1 MSKDIKIDFKQVVN
15 EINKR
20 AEKAKQVVLKEML
33 ADTTDFVPLGK
44 TGNLRKS
51 GIVTRDGLEWTA
63 EYAADV
69 YYGYNEHKVGTREWF
84 EAAKLVHMDKWM
96 KSFQNEMNKG

>member
-1 MSKDIKIDFKQVVN
+1 MAKDIEVDFKPVIK

-20 AEKAKQVVLKEML
+20 AEKAKQIVLKEML
-33 ADTTDFVPLGK
+33 KDTTEFVPLK
-44 TGNLRKS
+44 TGELRKS
-51 GIVTRDGLEWTA
+51 GRVTRDGLDWTA
-63 EYAADV
+63 EYAEDV
-69 YYGYNEHKVGTREWF
+69 YYGFNEHKIGTREWF

>member
-1 MSKDIKIDFKQVVN
+1 MSKDIKIDFKPVIN

-20 AEKAKQVVLKEML
+20 AERAKQIVLKEML
-33 ADTTDFVPLGK
+33 KDTTEFVPLK
-44 TGNLRKS
+44 TGELRKS
-51 GIVTRDGLEWTA
+51 GRVTREGLEWTA
-63 EYAADV
+63 EYAEDV
-69 YYGYNEHKVGTREWF
+69 YYGFNEHKVGTREWF

>member
-1 MSKDIKIDFKQVVN
+1 MAKDIKIDFKPVIN

-20 AEKAKQVVLKEML
+20 AEKAKQVVLREML
-33 ADTTDFVPLGK
+33 EDTTEFVPLGK
-44 TGNLRKS
+44 TGDLRES
-51 GIVTRDGLEWTA
+51 GRVTQDGLEWTA
-63 EYAADV
+63 EYAEDV
-69 YYGYNEHKVGTREWF
+69 YYGFNEHKIGTREWF